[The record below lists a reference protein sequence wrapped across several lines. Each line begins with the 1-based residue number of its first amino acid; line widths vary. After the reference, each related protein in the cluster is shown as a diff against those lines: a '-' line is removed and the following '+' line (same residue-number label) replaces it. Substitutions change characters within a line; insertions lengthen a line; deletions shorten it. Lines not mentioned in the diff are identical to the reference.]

1 MGSSSGLLALYV
13 VGPSGRGVSAAPWA
27 ASSWHAE
34 AGGDLSGPIGGDR
47 GFVVSATGFARLVD
61 AYSRSSLQISSAVQ
75 GTNLFAGAVV
85 SAFLAAFL
93 SKYFFLMAA
102 RDRFG
107 NCCCTASRGLSS
119 SGSSVSL
126 SPW

>member
-13 VGPSGRGVSAAPWA
+13 VGPSGRGVSATPWA

-61 AYSRSSLQISSAVQ
+61 AYSRSSLHISS
-75 GTNLFAGAVV
+75 GHKSICG
-85 SAFLAAFL
+85 
-93 SKYFFLMAA
+93 
-102 RDRFG
+102 
-107 NCCCTASRGLSS
+107 CCCVC
-119 SGSSVSL
+119 VSCCFPL
-126 SPW
+126 